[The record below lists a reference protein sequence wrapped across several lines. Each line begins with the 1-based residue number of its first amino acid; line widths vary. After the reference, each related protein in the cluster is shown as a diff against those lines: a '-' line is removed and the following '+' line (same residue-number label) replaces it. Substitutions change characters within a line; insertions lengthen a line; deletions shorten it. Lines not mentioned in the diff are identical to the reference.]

1 MKDEAPGASTWGFLI
16 LLNHIT
22 NPMLMDFQYKL
33 FIVQLVDLR
42 YNADVVLVGHRR
54 LCLNTIQRAECCF
67 LVALVGWQSA
77 T

>member
-1 MKDEAPGASTWGFLI
+1 
-16 LLNHIT
+16 
-22 NPMLMDFQYKL
+22 MLMDFQYKL